1 MRIATLPIL
10 LGLIATTSTAWCQ
23 EPLARQASPA
33 AKSVIVESAPAGPAR
48 DKRVQ
53 YDVAD
58 LFLLDNG
65 AFGLTKDA
73 QAQRTQD
80 LVDVLLSVM
89 NKRKRGLKS
98 IKAKPGGLIE
108 VTGAPA
114 SHEYTRDFLEAQRSS
129 PAQLRLKLFLIELPA
144 GHLTKFGIERA
155 SATLNTEKELN
166 NLLRE
171 FRKSADVQ
179 LVTAPQVEVR
189 PRDRAEIAT
198 LNQVSYVADY
208 VLRIVEPGS
217 VEILDPVIEVIEEGM
232 KIDVRAVPVPGGVVQ
247 FDVAVDF
254 SKLQRPI
261 PTTKTR
267 IRSGEGKQVEI
278 SLPEVDHIKLDS
290 VITLPMGSAAL
301 ISSAA
306 PAEGKDFA
314 VILHFAKE
322 RSQGNPRVTALFEQM
337 RKGTYAHRWFP
348 KLGWKDIPALLK
360 MANSQR
366 VLKSFPTNP
375 LSSQSMDECLE
386 GVAALWLIEGLQ
398 EGGNLPSLNP
408 ILIEREAGL
417 PLGQAVSI
425 EQQRKLLPKAQ
436 AAYGAWWKKAK
447 DAGPNP
453 GTHALNGQGIFWY

>member
-89 NKRKRGLKS
+89 NKRKRGLTS

-108 VTGAPA
+108 VIGAPA

-254 SKLQRPI
+254 SQLQRPI

-267 IRSGEGKQVEI
+267 IRSGEGEQVEI

-290 VITLPMGSAAL
+290 VITLPRGSAAL

-314 VILHFAKE
+314 VILHYAEE
-322 RSQGNPRVTALFEQM
+322 RSQGNPQVTALF
-337 RKGTYAHRWFP
+337 
-348 KLGWKDIPALLK
+348 
-360 MANSQR
+360 
-366 VLKSFPTNP
+366 
-375 LSSQSMDECLE
+375 
-386 GVAALWLIEGLQ
+386 
-398 EGGNLPSLNP
+398 
-408 ILIEREAGL
+408 
-417 PLGQAVSI
+417 
-425 EQQRKLLPKAQ
+425 
-436 AAYGAWWKKAK
+436 
-447 DAGPNP
+447 
-453 GTHALNGQGIFWY
+453 